1 METISIEL
9 LTKKLKNAPQSVLE
23 RVIGYVDALIEP
35 TNTKPYSLS
44 NEQQQ
49 ILDSQLNSD
58 KATYTNAE
66 TLYTDLKKKYELLG
80 LLFRPLLPKTLKML
94 LNITFTKQ

>member
-1 METISIEL
+1 METISIDL
-9 LTKKLKNAPQSVLE
+9 LTRKLKNAPQSVLE

-35 TNTKPYSLS
+35 ATNTKPYSLS
-44 NEQQQ
+44 AAQQQ

-66 TLYTDLKKKYELLG
+66 TLYSDLKKKYEL
-80 LLFRPLLPKTLKML
+80 
-94 LNITFTKQ
+94 